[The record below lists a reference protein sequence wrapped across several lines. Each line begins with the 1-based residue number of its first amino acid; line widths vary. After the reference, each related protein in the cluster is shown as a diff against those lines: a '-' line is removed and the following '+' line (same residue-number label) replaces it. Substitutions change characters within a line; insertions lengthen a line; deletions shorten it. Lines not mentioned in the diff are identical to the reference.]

1 MIIEERI
8 DIHPF
13 EMREFELMCP
23 NVVNHIINCYETKD
37 RRIIAE
43 LDDGSAVE
51 YDLVL
56 QSSRSAMNIDILT
69 RKRHPATE
77 EAWRKLFARNLWRMM
92 RYKGFTQVDLSEDTG
107 ISNSSLT
114 YYTTGATTPSA
125 YKILLIARAL
135 GCSVDE
141 LVDI

>member
-1 MIIEERI
+1 MNDNDRI

-23 NVVNHIINCYETKD
+23 HVVGHIVSCYETRD

-43 LDDGSAVE
+43 LDDGSAIE
-51 YDLVL
+51 YDLIL
-56 QSSRSAMNIDILT
+56 QARRSAINIDILT
-69 RKRHPATE
+69 RKRHPTTE
-77 EAWRKLFARNLWRMM
+77 EAWRKTFARKLWRMM
-92 RYKGFTQVDLSEDTG
+92 RYKGFTQVDLSKDTG
-107 ISNSSLT
+107 ISNASLT
-114 YYTTGATTPSA
+114 YYTTGAATPSA

-141 LVDI
+141 LVDV